1 MTRKFIRNITASAA
15 ILFMTSSVFSAPPA
29 KSAWLSTVTQSNTG
43 GHIIGNPAAATKVVE
58 YASYTCG
65 HCATFEGQEAP
76 LLKSQYIAN
85 GKVSFEVRNL
95 VRDPIDL
102 TVAVM
107 ARCGGK
113 AKFFGNHKLLMAS
126 QKAIMA
132 KAQSIT
138 SATEAKLNAGDLP
151 GFLSSAY
158 KELGLASYM
167 TQRGITPAQ
176 ANACLADKSITDKVI
191 AMTEEATGPLGIAG
205 TPSFLVNGKLAD
217 DVHDLTSL
225 KPFLAGK

>member
-1 MTRKFIRNITASAA
+1 MTRKFIRNTAVSAA
-15 ILFMTSSVFSAPPA
+15 IVFMASSVSSAPAP
-29 KSAWLSTVTQSNTG
+29 KSAWLTTITQSITG
-43 GHIIGNPAAATKVVE
+43 GHVIGNPAAATKVVE

-85 GKVSFEVRNL
+85 GKVSLEVRNL

-102 TVAVM
+102 TIAVM
-107 ARCGGK
+107 ARCDGK

-132 KAQSIT
+132 KAQAIT
-138 SATEAKLNAGDLP
+138 TATEAKLQAGDLP
-151 GFLSSAY
+151 GFLSGAY
-158 KELGLASYM
+158 KELGLAAYM
-167 TQRGITPAQ
+167 KRGITPAQ

-191 AMTEEATGPLGIAG
+191 AMTEEATGPMGIGG
-205 TPSFLVNGKLAD
+205 TPSFLVNGKLAEG
-217 DVHDLTSL
+217 VHDLAGL
-225 KPFLAGK
+225 KPLLTGK

>member
-1 MTRKFIRNITASAA
+1 MTRKFIRSMTASTA
-15 ILFMTSSVFSAPPA
+15 ILFIAGSVSSAPA
-29 KSAWLSTVTQSNTG
+29 QKSAWLTTVTQSDAG
-43 GHIIGNPAAATKVVE
+43 GYIIGNPAAATKVVE

-76 LLKSQYIAN
+76 LLKSQYIVN

-107 ARCGGK
+107 ARCGGT

-126 QKAIMA
+126 QKAIMT

-138 SATEAKLNAGDLP
+138 TATEAKLQAGDLP
-151 GFLSSAY
+151 GFLSGAY
-158 KELGLASYM
+158 KELGLAPYM
-167 TQRGITPAQ
+167 TQRGISPAQ
-176 ANACLADKSITDKVI
+176 ASVCLANKSITDKVI

-205 TPSFLVNGKLAD
+205 TPSFLVNGKLAEG
-217 DVHDLTSL
+217 VHDLASL
-225 KPFLAGK
+225 KPLLTGK